1 MDALRDQ
8 QYPDSALDFTQS
20 RRQFLKLGVISVT
33 AAAGGGMLLSFAL
46 PAAAQSGPIT
56 ATPAAPT
63 FGDFE
68 PDGFIRIDH
77 NGQVTL
83 IMPKVEMGQGVYTSI
98 PMLIAEE
105 LEVALDQV
113 QLEAA
118 PPNEK
123 LYSDPN
129 LGGQLTGGSTSIRYA
144 WDPMRRAGAI
154 ARSLLISAAAQQWQV
169 DPASCH
175 AERGS
180 VMHAGSQRSAAY
192 GTLVDAAAK
201 LPVPTTVALK
211 DPKDF
216 KLIGT
221 MAKRLDSPDKVNGRA
236 QFGLYIRLPGMLY
249 AVVAGSPVIGGKLAQ
264 VDDSVAKTLPGVRQ
278 IVRLDNAVAVVG
290 DHTWAAKRGL
300 AALKI
305 EWHEGSN
312 ATLSSADLIADLAA
326 ASQRTGAVA
335 RKDGDP
341 ATLLAHAEKKVEAIY
356 QQPFLA
362 HATMEPINC
371 TVQVTADGCDI
382 WVGTQVPTFVRDV
395 AIKLTGLPAEK
406 IRVHNFLLGG
416 GFGRRLEVDGVAQA
430 IRIALQVKAP
440 VKMLWTREEDIQHD
454 MYRPYYYDQISAAL
468 DSDGRPVAWSHRI
481 VGSSV
486 MARFAPPAFKNGL
499 DPDAVEVAADPPYD
513 LPNIYV
519 DYVRQEPRGVP
530 TAFWRGVGP
539 TRGTFVVESFID
551 ELSASAKVDPVKYR
565 LDLLGKS
572 PRAKHVLQLASQ
584 AAGWGNP
591 ALAEPGYRNGRGV
604 SVMHAFGSF
613 LSMVADVAINPQGE
627 VRVQR
632 VVCAVD
638 CGMVVNPN
646 TIEAQIQGG
655 VIFGITAALYSEIT
669 FKDGRVQQSN
679 FNDYP
684 MLRIDQTPLIE
695 VHLVKSAEAPG
706 GIGEPGT
713 AALAAA
719 VTNAIFAATGKRV
732 RTLPVGQQ
740 LQSV

>member
-1 MDALRDQ
+1 MRASHTPDAASGPHAEL
-8 QYPDSALDFTQS
+8 SHT
-20 RRQFLKLGVISVT
+20 RRQFLKFGVVSVT

-46 PAAAQSGPIT
+46 PAAAQGGP
-56 ATPAAPT
+56 ASAAPNA
-63 FGDFE
+63 GDFA
-68 PDGFIRIDH
+68 PNGFIRIDRS
-77 NGQVTL
+77 GKVTL

-105 LEVALDQV
+105 LEVSLDQV

-144 WDPMRRAGAI
+144 WDPMRRAGAT
-154 ARSLLISAAAQQWQV
+154 ARMLLIGAAAQQWQV

-175 AERGS
+175 AEHGS
-180 VMHAGSQRSAAY
+180 VIHDESQRSAGY
-192 GTLVDAAAK
+192 GTLVDTAAK
-201 LPVPTTVALK
+201 LPVPATVALK

-221 MAKRLDSPDKVNGRA
+221 RAKRLDSPDKVNGQA
-236 QFGLYIRLPGMLY
+236 QFGLDVRLPGMLY
-249 AVVAGSPVIGGKLAQ
+249 AVVAASPVVGGKLAQ
-264 VDDSVAKTLPGVRQ
+264 VDDSISKTLPGVRQ
-278 IVRLDNAVAVVG
+278 VVRLDNAVAVVG

-305 EWHEGSN
+305 EWHEGVNAKLSN
-312 ATLSSADLIADLAA
+312 ADLIADLVAA
-326 ASQRTGAVA
+326 GQRTGVVA

-341 ATLLAHAEKKVEAIY
+341 ATLLAHSSKKVEAVY
-356 QQPFLA
+356 HQPFLA
-362 HATMEPINC
+362 HATMEPMNC
-371 TVQVTADGCDI
+371 TVQVTPDGCDI
-382 WVGTQVPTFVRDV
+382 WVGTQVPTFVRD
-395 AIKLTGLPAEK
+395 AAMKLTGLSADK
-406 IRVHNFLLGG
+406 IRLHNFLIGG
-416 GFGRRLEVDGVAQA
+416 GFGRRLEVDGVVQA
-430 IRIALQVKAP
+430 IRIAQQVKAP
-440 VKMLWTREEDIQHD
+440 VKVLWTREEDIQHD

-468 DSDGRPVAWSHRI
+468 DDDGKPVAWSHRI
-481 VGSSV
+481 VGSSI

-551 ELSASAKVDPVKYR
+551 ELAATAKIDPVKYR
-565 LDLLGKS
+565 LDLLGKT
-572 PRAKHVLQLASQ
+572 PRAKNVLQVAAQ
-584 AAGWGNP
+584 AAGWGNTT
-591 ALAEPGYRNGRGV
+591 LAEAGYRNGRGV

-613 LSMVADVAINPQGE
+613 LGMVADVAVSPQGE
-627 VRVQR
+627 VRVQL

-638 CGMVVNPN
+638 CGMTVNPD

-719 VTNAIFAATGKRV
+719 LANAIFAATGTRL

-740 LQSV
+740 LQSA